1 MAEDSNPAR
10 REPALTSMEVGEG
23 EWRER
28 DHILSGET
36 DSSLLPATNNRA
48 EGLAVREE
56 GLRPLVKLLS
66 RVVEVNSIEHKLRSL
81 EHAKHKLL
89 PFHFLR
95 DLKERSLSQPFL
107 SSSSVCLRPISGE
120 GEASAY
126 QTDSLG
132 SGAERD
138 GFPIGFR
145 DEYGKSESKSQRT
158 SSATSFAI
166 DGTSRSAASAVEAVD
181 GRAKANKNHVCI

>member
-1 MAEDSNPAR
+1 MERKRSHSILGLGRDRFQPSSRNKQSSR
-10 REPALTSMEVGEG
+10 RC
-23 EWRER
+23 
-28 DHILSGET
+28 
-36 DSSLLPATNNRA
+36 
-48 EGLAVREE
+48 LAVREE

-132 SGAERD
+132 SGAERE

-181 GRAKANKNHVCI
+181 GRAKANKSHVCI

>member
-1 MAEDSNPAR
+1 MERQIPAFFPAE
-10 REPALTSMEVGEG
+10 
-23 EWRER
+23 
-28 DHILSGET
+28 
-36 DSSLLPATNNRA
+36 ATNNRA

-66 RVVEVNSIEHKLRSL
+66 RVVEVNSIEHQLRSL
-81 EHAKHKLL
+81 EHANAKHKLL
-89 PFHFLR
+89 SFHFLR

-158 SSATSFAI
+158 SSATSL
-166 DGTSRSAASAVEAVD
+166 
-181 GRAKANKNHVCI
+181 